1 MKYKQ
6 NLRIEGNR
14 VISYTTHVAT
24 IDHANR
30 KLLVHGWWSVTTSK
44 HVNHVADTYGLVKED
59 APLKNQTVHEA
70 NGKNHFAETDGML
83 KAVGMVA
90 AFGAI
95 LCPDKKSK
103 NDWQARML
111 KAGLGGRGL
120 TMPDNWDQLT
130 EDEKEARLEKA
141 LGVLA

>member
-30 KLLVHGWWSVTTSK
+30 KLLVHGWWSATTSK
-44 HVNHVADTYGLVKED
+44 HVNHVADTYGLELVKD
-59 APLKNQTVHEA
+59 VPL
-70 NGKNHFAETDGML
+70 DGINPRQADGESGLL
-83 KAVGMVA
+83 KSVAMVA
-90 AFGAI
+90 AFGKI
-95 LCPDKKSK
+95 LCPDQKSQ

-111 KAGLGGRGL
+111 KAGLGNRGL
-120 TMPDNWDQLT
+120 TMPDDWDNLN
-130 EDEKEARLEKA
+130 EDEKESRLTKA
-141 LGVLA
+141 LGGIA